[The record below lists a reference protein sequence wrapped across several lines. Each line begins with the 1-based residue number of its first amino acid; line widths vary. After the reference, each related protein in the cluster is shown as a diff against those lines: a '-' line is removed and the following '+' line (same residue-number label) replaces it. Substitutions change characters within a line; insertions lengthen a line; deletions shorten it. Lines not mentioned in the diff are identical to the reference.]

1 MSEAPW
7 GPCGGPQCVLPPS
20 RQVLHLWM
28 YATLNYLPL
37 FSLTKIWQS
46 FWKQVFYYCFLI
58 PKQVQAHQLNIFHH
72 NIVIFC
78 RLCAPAVVRLL
89 SNRFQMLSMSR
100 VVLRNKV
107 PPKKSSA
114 YKESGLMGCSQN
126 LNDIKSDL
134 LLEQMGNTQYTYW
147 SGVLL
152 KSKTS
157 NTTLWKKW
165 SELLTKIHHQH
176 RQRAGRVK
184 GQRWKSSLE
193 TKYSAAE
200 ASLWFTGSLNA
211 YRAVRGCSYCGD

>member
-114 YKESGLMGCSQN
+114 YKESRLMGCSQN

-152 KSKTS
+152 KSKNFKHNSLKEVIRTS
-157 NTTLWKKW
+157 DKNSPSTPSK
-165 SELLTKIHHQH
+165 S
-176 RQRAGRVK
+176 
-184 GQRWKSSLE
+184 WKSKRSE
-193 TKYSAAE
+193 MKIV
-200 ASLWFTGSLNA
+200 TG
-211 YRAVRGCSYCGD
+211 D